1 MNPPPEI
8 RRTDRFDLQALYET
22 SRLLSASLDLNF
34 VIENLL
40 LTAMSKLLVMRGA
53 VLLCQPAKGACRVAA
68 AKGRLDLA
76 PGDTLDV
83 GAAPDEEVLEGAALP
98 AALAAHGFA
107 LALPVAHSHRSI
119 GWLALGKKATGQ
131 PFAPAEMKFV
141 RSLVHMS
148 SAAVHNALLVE
159 ELQEANRDLDA
170 RVQELNT
177 LFDLS
182 QEFNAA
188 VERPQLARLLSF
200 ALMGQMMVRKHLFLL
215 RRPGATDGEDARA
228 MQDAFEVVTSK
239 GLGEAE
245 LRSHVTSALCDLEAL
260 VRFDEAESDGAGDK
274 PAWAALREQGFAL
287 ALPIRQQD
295 VTCAVLCLGPKMS
308 GQPYN
313 ASDVEFLYSLGNL
326 AYVSI
331 QNSYLVEEQIEK
343 ERLEKEI
350 RLAREIQQRL
360 LPRALP
366 DVGGLD
372 LAAANRPSREVGGDY
387 YDAIPLEGGR
397 LLLAIADVTGKGVPA
412 SLLMANLQAALHVLI
427 PVDLTLEEAT
437 ARINHVVCDNTDPA
451 TFITFFHGIYHPDD
465 RRFTYVNAGHNPP
478 LRVRP
483 GGQVEAL
490 EEGGLLLGVMRGA
503 SYQCGTLALET
514 GDVVVLFTDGV
525 TEAMSAADEEYG
537 EDRLEACLKKHRDAS
552 AQAILDAVR
561 EEIRVFTGDPEF
573 LSDDL
578 TMIVLKVAS

>member
-1 MNPPPEI
+1 MNSKTDA

-22 SRLLSASLDLNF
+22 SRLLSASLDLDF

-53 VLLCQPAKGACRVAA
+53 VLLCDPAENACRVAA
-68 AKGRLDLA
+68 AKGRLGIA
-76 PGDTLDV
+76 PGDRLVVD
-83 GAAPDEEVLEGAALP
+83 AMPSEEGLEGSALP
-98 AALAAHGFA
+98 PALAVHGFA
-107 LALPVAHSHRSI
+107 LALPVAHSHRPI

-131 PFAPAEMKFV
+131 SFAPAEMEFV

-159 ELQEANRDLDA
+159 ELQAANRDLDA

-188 VERPQLARLLSF
+188 TGRPQLARLLSF
-200 ALMGQMMVRKHLFLL
+200 ALMGQMMVRKHLFLF
-215 RRPGATDGEDARA
+215 RRSSVASGEGARA
-228 MQDAFEVVTSK
+228 LQGTVEVITSK

-245 LRSHVTSALCDLEAL
+245 LRSHVTSALCDLETL
-260 VRFDEAESDGAGDK
+260 VRFDEAEGDEASDK

-287 ALPIRQQD
+287 ALPIRQQEA
-295 VTCAVLCLGPKMS
+295 TCAVLCLGPKMS
-308 GQPYN
+308 GQPYE
-313 ASDVEFLYSLGNL
+313 AGDVEFLYSLGNL

-350 RLAREIQQRL
+350 RLARDIQQRL

-387 YDAIPLEGGR
+387 YDVMPLEGGR

-412 SLLMANLQAALHVLI
+412 SLLMANLQAALHALI
-427 PVDLTLEEAT
+427 PADLTLEEAT
-437 ARINHVVCDNTDPA
+437 VRINHVVCDNTDPA
-451 TFITFFHGIYHPDD
+451 TFITFFHGIYHPAD

-483 GGQVEAL
+483 EGQVEEL
-490 EEGGLLLGVMRGA
+490 EAGGLLLGVMRSA
-503 SYQCGTLALET
+503 PYEHGTLQLEA
-514 GDVVVLFTDGV
+514 GDVVALFTDGV
-525 TEAMSAADEEYG
+525 TEAMSADDEEYS
-537 EDRLEACLKKHRDAS
+537 EERLRACLKKHRGAS
-552 AQAILDAVR
+552 AQSILDAVR
-561 EEIRVFTGDPEF
+561 EEIRLFTGDPAF

-578 TMIVLKVAS
+578 TMIVLKVEG